1 MSAPNLLRSYPGR
14 RVSAFDG
21 MAVTADVWQEAHN
34 YHLYNERLHALSAHG
49 VGIVAGLEIIAS
61 EPASQIVYILPGVAI
76 DPSGNMLVVSE
87 PTPYDLSSYQPGIL
101 HILISYD
108 ESRPQPINS
117 RHGDSPYYVYTGFNI
132 ETVLD
137 TPDSPL
143 VELARINRV
152 DVEQPITNAVNHR
165 PGRNQIDLR
174 YRPRVVTWRGDRTHI
189 GVHALNRMSAPNH
202 ARGLA
207 NLVARLSHSP
217 WREAWLDDDVALA
230 GDLSRYTILC
240 LVAKASF
247 QLEVDQLNAL
257 YRFVQGG
264 GTLFLESCRREG
276 GAAPVSD
283 NLLRDIADSLGVR
296 LETVKMGHPLL
307 STPNLFAT
315 PPAGFETQAAS
326 ALWAGDGVI
335 FSTADYGCLWTGERR
350 NGASSREEIRSAF
363 EFGENLVAFAQHRL
377 AAVVR

>member
-1 MSAPNLLRSYPGR
+1 
-14 RVSAFDG
+14 
-21 MAVTADVWQEAHN
+21 
-34 YHLYNERLHALSAHG
+34 
-49 VGIVAGLEIIAS
+49 
-61 EPASQIVYILPGVAI
+61 
-76 DPSGNMLVVSE
+76 
-87 PTPYDLSSYQPGIL
+87 
-101 HILISYD
+101 
-108 ESRPQPINS
+108 
-117 RHGDSPYYVYTGFNI
+117 
-132 ETVLD
+132 
-137 TPDSPL
+137 
-143 VELARINRV
+143 
-152 DVEQPITNAVNHR
+152 
-165 PGRNQIDLR
+165 
-174 YRPRVVTWRGDRTHI
+174 
-189 GVHALNRMSAPNH
+189 MSAPNH

-207 NLVARLSHSP
+207 NLVAHLGDSP
-217 WREAWLDDDVALA
+217 WREAWLDDEVTLA

-315 PPAGFETQAAS
+315 PPAGFETQAAPS
-326 ALWAGDGVI
+326 LWAGDGVI

-363 EFGENLVAFAQHRL
+363 EFGENLVAYAQRRL

>member
-1 MSAPNLLRSYPGR
+1 MSAPHLLRSYPGR

-34 YHLYNERLHALSAHG
+34 YHLYHERLHALSTHG
-49 VGIVAGLEIIAS
+49 VGIVTGLEIIAS

-76 DPSGNMLVVSE
+76 DPSGNMLVVAE
-87 PTPYDLSSYQPGIL
+87 PTPYDLSSYQPGML

-108 ESRPQPINS
+108 ESRPQPING

-132 ETVLD
+132 ETVLA

-152 DVEQPITNAVNHR
+152 NVEQPITNAVDNR
-165 PGRNQIDLR
+165 PGHNQIDLR
-174 YRPRVVTWRGDRTHI
+174 YRPRVVTWQGQRTHI
-189 GVHALNRMSAPNH
+189 GLHALNQMSTPHH
-202 ARGLA
+202 ARGIT
-207 NLVARLSHSP
+207 NLVTHIGNAP
-217 WREAWLDDDVALA
+217 WHDAWIDDGVTLL
-230 GDLSRYTILC
+230 GDLSRYTILS

-247 QLEVDQLNAL
+247 QLEVDQINAL

-276 GAAPVSD
+276 GNAPVSD

-296 LETVKMGHPLL
+296 LEAVKMGHPLL

-315 PPAGFETQAAS
+315 SPVGFETQGTS
-326 ALWAGDGVI
+326 ALWAGEGLI
-335 FSTADYGCLWTGERR
+335 FSTADYGCLWAGERR
-350 NGASSREEIRSAF
+350 TGACSREEIRSAF
-363 EFGENLVAFAQHRL
+363 EFGENLVAYAQRRRV
-377 AAVVR
+377 AVAR

>member
-34 YHLYNERLHALSAHG
+34 YHLYHERLHALSTHG
-49 VGIVAGLEIIAS
+49 VGIVTGLEIIAD
-61 EPASQIVYILPGVAI
+61 EPAGQIVYIMPGVAI

-87 PTPYDLSSYQPGIL
+87 PTPYDLSSYQAGTL

-108 ESRPQPINS
+108 ESRPQPING
-117 RHGDSPYYVYTGFNI
+117 RHSDSPYYVYTGFNI

-143 VELARINRV
+143 VELARIHRV
-152 DVEQPITNAVNHR
+152 SVEQPITNAVDNR
-165 PGRNQIDLR
+165 PGPNQIDLR
-174 YRPRVVTWRGDRTHI
+174 YRPSVVTWRAQRTHI
-189 GVHALNRMSAPNH
+189 GVHTLNQMSGPGH
-202 ARGLA
+202 TRGLA
-207 NLVARLSHSP
+207 NLVAHLGNSP
-217 WREAWLDDDVALA
+217 WHDAWIDENVTLA
-230 GDLSRYTILC
+230 GDLSRYAVLC

-247 QLEVDQLNAL
+247 QLEVEQLNSL

-264 GTLFLESCRREG
+264 GTLFFESCRREG

-296 LETVKMGHPLL
+296 LDAVKVGHPLL
-307 STPNLFAT
+307 STPHLFAT
-315 PPAGFETQAAS
+315 PPAGFETQGTS

-350 NGASSREEIRSAF
+350 NGAASREEIRSAF
-363 EFGENLVAFAQHRL
+363 EFGENLVAYAQRRRT
-377 AAVVR
+377 AVVR